1 MRRIGAAARVGSPL
15 SAVIPRQN
23 RPPDWGQTTSARLT
37 GGLGATTIDQ
47 VHHSELDA
55 VSAAEAR
62 EQEFSGLVRDFV
74 HALEA
79 RQISA
84 AFQPLVDVATGKLVA
99 AEALARW
106 THPERGVIAPDVFV
120 AAAEA
125 HGMLSALTER
135 ILAECSAWPNTT
147 ADGTLIAVAINVS
160 ASQLRDPALYRM
172 LDEAFSTGDLDPRAL
187 TLEVTEGERLTD
199 SPPVAPWLAGI
210 VAAGVTVSVD
220 DFGVG
225 HSSFRRVEQLGAT
238 ELKLDRSLVQDV
250 ARADALAEVVREAHD
265 LGLRVVGEGVE
276 QRSDYDRL
284 AAVGCDRA
292 QGFWIARPAPREE
305 FAEWAR
311 SHASVL

>member
-1 MRRIGAAARVGSPL
+1 LTPGS
-15 SAVIPRQN
+15 
-23 RPPDWGQTTSARLT
+23 GT
-37 GGLGATTIDQ
+37 TTIDQ
-47 VHHSELDA
+47 VHHSEPDA
-55 VSAAEAR
+55 AAGAAR
-62 EQEFSGLVRDFV
+62 EQEELDGLVRDFV

-125 HGMLSALTER
+125 RGMLTALTER
-135 ILAECSAWPNTT
+135 ILAECKLWPNTT
-147 ADGTLIAVAINVS
+147 ADGRPIAVAINVS
-160 ASQLRDPALYRM
+160 ASQLRDPSLYRM
-172 LDEAFSTGDLDPRAL
+172 LDEAFSAGDLDPHAL
-187 TLEVTEGERLTD
+187 TLEVTEGERLAD
-199 SPPVAPWLAGI
+199 SPPVTPWLAGI

-220 DFGVG
+220 DFGMG

-250 ARADALAEVVREAHD
+250 ASADTLAQVVREAHD

-276 QRSDYDRL
+276 QRSDYERL
-284 AAVGCDRA
+284 VDVGCDRA
-292 QGFWIARPAPREE
+292 QGFWIARPAPREQ
-305 FAEWAR
+305 FAQWALQ
-311 SHASVL
+311 HASVL